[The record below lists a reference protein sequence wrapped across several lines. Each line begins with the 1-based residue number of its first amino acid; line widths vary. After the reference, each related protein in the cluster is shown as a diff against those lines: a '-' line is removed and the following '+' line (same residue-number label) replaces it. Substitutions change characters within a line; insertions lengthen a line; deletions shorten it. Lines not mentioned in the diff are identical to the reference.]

1 MTIASTAVF
10 RAILQFGRR
19 LCQVF
24 SMFQCHSLTTV
35 TTTSKYRYKY
45 FDAQQTASWTSN
57 QQCTNISSHIVQG
70 HRVRDLSDS
79 QTFFTVP
86 LETLGAGRQLLQTP
100 DTSGGG
106 RRLRQAPAEAEA
118 DVLDDATIGIFSA
131 YHDPILAEVRIFT
144 EVHPRGVCPKFHRYA
159 CTY

>member
-1 MTIASTAVF
+1 
-10 RAILQFGRR
+10 
-19 LCQVF
+19 
-24 SMFQCHSLTTV
+24 
-35 TTTSKYRYKY
+35 
-45 FDAQQTASWTSN
+45 
-57 QQCTNISSHIVQG
+57 VQG

-100 DTSGGG
+100 DTLGGG

-144 EVHPRGVCPKFHRYA
+144 EVHPRGVCPKFHRCA
-159 CTY
+159 CIHRHSAGRVNVGKTAKAHTNMEQCHIYLFLFCH